1 VSDDPEPPDELDDQ
15 VDDPDDP
22 GQIDDPDEV
31 DEPDNPDDVERQIDD
46 PDEVDEPDNP
56 DNVERQIERV
66 RAWVDESD
74 HVVVL
79 TGAGISTDSGIP
91 DFRGPDGVW
100 TRDPEA
106 EKRAT
111 LQHYMA
117 DPQVRRRA
125 WRDRLEHPAWTAEPN
140 AGHRAITELERRGKL
155 DRVITQN
162 VDGLQQAAGTDPA
175 RVIEVHGTVHDVVC
189 MSCGERAPMQRALD
203 RVRAGEAD
211 PHCRTC
217 GGILKSA
224 TISFGQNLVPTDI
237 EAASSAARRADLLLA
252 VGSTLAVYPV
262 ADVVPVAR
270 MSGARIVIV
279 NASETAM
286 DHLADVVLRGSISD
300 LLPRLVAG

>member
-1 VSDDPEPPDELDDQ
+1 VSDDPEQPDELDDHD
-15 VDDPDDP
+15 VPDDAEDVDP
-22 GQIDDPDEV
+22 GEIDDPDEV
-31 DEPDNPDDVERQIDD
+31 GRQID
-46 PDEVDEPDNP
+46 
-56 DNVERQIERV
+56 RV
-66 RAWVDESD
+66 RAWIDASE

-125 WRDRLEHPAWTAEPN
+125 WRDRLEHAAWTAEPN

-189 MSCGERAPMQRALD
+189 MSCDERAPMQRALD

-224 TISFGQNLVPTDI
+224 TISFGQKLVPTDI
-237 EAASSAARRADLLLA
+237 EAASSAARRADLLVA

-270 MSGARIVIV
+270 TSGARIVIV
-279 NASETAM
+279 NGSETAM
-286 DHLADVVLRGSISD
+286 DHLADVVLRGSISE
-300 LLPRLVAG
+300 LLPRLVAR